1 MPVVSMIMPAFNSE
15 TTIQSSIDSVVN
27 QSFRDLELII
37 VDDGSTDRTKEIIN
51 QNLQQDPR
59 IKFVQVHQ
67 AGPGGAKNVGID
79 HAQGQYIGFI
89 WA

>member
-1 MPVVSMIMPAFNSE
+1 MPVVTMIMPAFNSE

-59 IKFVQVHQ
+59 IKFIQVHQ
-67 AGPGGAKNVGID
+67 AGPGGC
-79 HAQGQYIGFI
+79 
-89 WA
+89 